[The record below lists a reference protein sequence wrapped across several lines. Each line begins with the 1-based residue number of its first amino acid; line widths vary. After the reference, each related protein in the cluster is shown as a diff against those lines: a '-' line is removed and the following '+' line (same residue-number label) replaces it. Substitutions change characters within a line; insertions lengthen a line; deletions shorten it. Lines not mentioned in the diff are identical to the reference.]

1 MVIVTVSAGAFVLTG
16 CVGRAYQWKIA
27 QQENNNQP
35 LHFLKTAHPKQ
46 ASLLRGEKDSVA
58 HSSKDLTTNH
68 YGVAIIDQQSPGNW
82 YQQSHFLRP
91 PPFHTWGPPKRHIS
105 ETFLS
110 QCIECSMRWTLQS
123 IKGSWW
129 RNLIIAMNTATR
141 SYFMCWNCFLSA
153 SLSLQHP
160 SALMR
165 WKRVYISKILG
176 SIASR
181 QRRKRERERAR
192 LCLQARRSL
201 TASLSLISN
210 ITSRF
215 LRQLRL

>member
-16 CVGRAYQWKIA
+16 RVGSAYQWKIA
-27 QQENNNQP
+27 QQREHNQP

-46 ASLLRGEKDSVA
+46 ASLLRGKKTA
-58 HSSKDLTTNH
+58 RLIPQKTWQQ
-68 YGVAIIDQQSPGNW
+68 IIMARLSLIN
-82 YQQSHFLRP
+82 SHLVIDINKVIFLRP
-91 PPFHTWGPPKRHIS
+91 PPFHTWGPPERQTS

-110 QCIECSMRWTLQS
+110 QCIECSTRWTLQS

-129 RNLIIAMNTATR
+129 QNLIITMNIATR
-141 SYFMCWNCFLSA
+141 SYFMCWNCSFPA

-160 SALMR
+160 LASMR

-181 QRRKRERERAR
+181 RRLKRERASKVMFT
-192 LCLQARRSL
+192 ARRSL
-201 TASLSLISN
+201 RCIN
-210 ITSRF
+210 EF
-215 LRQLRL
+215 N